1 MRTCLCVLLGMAWI
15 GGADLA
21 AQRELQFY
29 ASFTDAAGEPAVDVS
44 TGAFRV
50 LEDDVEGRV
59 VRFEPIDWPI
69 RVSILIDNGYGMQQ
83 HLLQIRN
90 GVSGLLEAL
99 PEGIEASLVTM
110 APQPRWVVRPTADRD
125 ALLEGVG
132 LIVPDQGGAKFVEAL
147 GEAAER
153 LARDEGEVFPV
164 VVVLGSTATGN
175 AYVSDQALE
184 RMVLRFAEGA
194 ATVHVVMFTAPA
206 PLGTSISGTFQT
218 EVGSTLSRITGG
230 RYEALAAASR
240 IATLLPEI
248 GAQVARSHRRQSRQY
263 RVTFERPDG
272 RDGPPGRI
280 AMEAGDDLRVRLSRD
295 GHLP

>member
-1 MRTCLCVLLGMAWI
+1 MRTCLCILLGMAWI

-29 ASFTDAAGEPAVDVS
+29 ASFSDVAGEPAVGVS
-44 TGAFRV
+44 TEAVRV
-50 LEDDVEGRV
+50 FEDDVEGRV
-59 VRFEPIDWPI
+59 LRFEPIDWPI
-69 RVSILIDNGYGMQQ
+69 RVSILVDNGYGMQQ

-99 PEGIEASLVTM
+99 PEGVEASLVTM

-125 ALLEGVG
+125 ALRDGVG
-132 LIVPDQGGAKFVEAL
+132 LIIPDQGAAKFVEAL

-153 LARDEGEVFPV
+153 IAREDEDVFPV
-164 VVVLGSTATGN
+164 VVVLGSTAAGN
-175 AYVSDQALE
+175 AYVSNQALQ

-194 ATVHVVMFTAPA
+194 ATVHVVMLTAPS
-206 PLGTSISGTFQT
+206 PLGNSIAGTFQT
-218 EVGSTLSRITGG
+218 EVGTALSEITGG
-230 RYEALAAASR
+230 RYEPLAAASR
-240 IATLLPEI
+240 IASLLPEI
-248 GAQVARSHRRQSRQY
+248 GEQVARSHRWQSRQY

-272 RDGPPGRI
+272 RDGPLGRI
-280 AMEAGDDLRVRLSRD
+280 GVEAEDGLRVRLSRD